1 MQYRSTRGSKE
12 NTLTA
17 PQAIIQGLAQDG
29 GLYVPVAFPQ
39 ANFKLEDLSKLSYK
53 QIAAMVISL
62 FFDDF
67 TKEQI
72 TTAVQNAYSEQ
83 WDDRSIVPIEKH
95 DNRFYMELF
104 HGPTLAFKDT
114 ALQMLPQL
122 MTRAVQIEKIAKDII
137 ILTATSGDTGTASMR
152 GFANQKGTDVIVFY
166 PEGGVSPVQLK
177 QMLSQRGNNLRA
189 IAIKG
194 NFDDAQT
201 EVKKIFNDDSFKNRL
216 NANGYQFSSANS
228 MNIGRLVPQIS
239 YYLYTYG
246 QLVRRQEIKL
256 GDEVN
261 FAVPTGNFG
270 DILAG
275 YYAKKLG
282 LPIKKLICAS
292 NENNVLTDFFN
303 NGVYDKRRKFHLTN
317 APAMDILVS
326 SNLERL
332 LFDLYDENNY
342 EVASL
347 MNQLT
352 QRGHYQV
359 SGEVFT
365 KLQKNFA
372 AGFATEEEV
381 KSEIKRVYNYDRY
394 VIDPHTAVGSFV
406 ANQYQKK
413 TGDQTPM
420 VIVSTASPYKFPETV
435 YEAITGGP
443 SMQTGVGAIKELHD
457 ELGGQL
463 SIGVRALFDREP
475 KTEKIIEP
483 NDMEKEISSIL
494 DLK

>member
-1 MQYRSTRGSKE
+1 MKYRSTRGSEEK
-12 NTLTA
+12 TLNA
-17 PQAIIQGLAQDG
+17 PSAIIQGLAQDG
-29 GLYVPVAFPQ
+29 GLYVPLNFPK
-39 ANFKLEDLSKLSYK
+39 ANFNLEDLPKLSYR

-67 TKEQI
+67 SKEQI
-72 TTAVQNAYSEQ
+72 KSSVINAYNKQ

-95 DNRFYMELF
+95 NGNFYMELF
-104 HGPTLAFKDT
+104 HGPTLAFKDI

-122 MTRAVQIEKIAKDII
+122 MTRAVQIEKIDRNII

-152 GFANQKGTDVIVFY
+152 GFSNQKGTDVIVFY

-177 QMLSQRGNNLRA
+177 QMLSQRGKNLQA

-201 EVKKIFNDDSFKNRL
+201 EVKKIFNDDSFNKRL
-216 NANGYQFSSANS
+216 NQNGYQFSSANS

-246 QLVRRQEIKL
+246 QLVRRKEINL
-256 GDEVN
+256 GDKIN
-261 FAVPTGNFG
+261 FSVPTGNFG

-282 LPIKKLICAS
+282 LPINKLICAS
-292 NENNVLTDFFN
+292 NENNVLTDFFET
-303 NGVYDKRRKFHLTN
+303 GKYDKRRKFHLTN

-332 LFDLYDENNY
+332 LFDLYDEDNKQI
-342 EVASL
+342 ASL

-359 SGEVFT
+359 SKDVLS
-365 KLQKNFA
+365 KLQQIFA
-372 AGFATEEEV
+372 AGFATEHQVKEE
-381 KSEIKRVYNYDRY
+381 INRVYNYDRY
-394 VIDPHTAVGSFV
+394 VIDPHTAVGSYV
-406 ANQYQKK
+406 AHQYKQK
-413 TGDQTPM
+413 TGDNTPM

-435 YEAITGGP
+435 YEAVTGRVCP
-443 SMQTGVGAIKELHD
+443 QSGVAAIKKLHE

-463 SIGVRALFDREP
+463 SIGVRALFEHEARL
-475 KTEKIIEP
+475 EKVVNPE
-483 NDMEKEISSIL
+483 NMEAAISSIL
-494 DLK
+494 DLN